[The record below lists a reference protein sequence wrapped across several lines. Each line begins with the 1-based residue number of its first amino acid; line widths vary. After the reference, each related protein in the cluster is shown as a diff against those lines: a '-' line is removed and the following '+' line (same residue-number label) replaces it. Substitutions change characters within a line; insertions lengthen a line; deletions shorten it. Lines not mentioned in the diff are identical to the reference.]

1 MFALCGRVHQIIV
14 IGNQILVHDNRIIL
28 MVVDFVTLL
37 TSCVLLHLRV
47 IERLFL
53 GYQSTISCQILT
65 FTHMVI
71 EHLMFIF
78 HDLDQRIVLVIF
90 PAKVVILILLVLD
103 LFQGL
108 IKGFLVYLTGKVI
121 ACRLLPLCR
130 FLARV
135 KLVSVYSE
143 AI

>member
-1 MFALCGRVHQIIV
+1 MMFALSGCVHQIIV
-14 IGNQILVHDNRIIL
+14 IDNQILVHDNRIIL

-78 HDLDQRIVLVIF
+78 HDLDQRIVLVVF
-90 PAKVVILILLVLD
+90 PTKVVILILLVLD

-108 IKGFLVYLTGKVI
+108 IKGFLVDLTGKVI

-135 KLVSVYSE
+135 
-143 AI
+143 

>member
-1 MFALCGRVHQIIV
+1 
-14 IGNQILVHDNRIIL
+14 
-28 MVVDFVTLL
+28 
-37 TSCVLLHLRV
+37 
-47 IERLFL
+47 
-53 GYQSTISCQILT
+53 
-65 FTHMVI
+65 MVI

-78 HDLDQRIVLVIF
+78 HDLDQRIVLVVF

-108 IKGFLVYLTGKVI
+108 IKGFLVDLTGKVI

-135 KLVSVYSE
+135 
-143 AI
+143 